1 VLPALADLAE
11 VAARRVWERP
21 VEHSMGELSI
31 RTGTEQTAACWR
43 SVDAAARSARAA
55 GDLRSAGQSRS
66 AARPWILT
74 NLTMAAETYLGLDDR
89 PAILHSDTAGPIPLP
104 AHIAR
109 ALARDPEG
117 AFLRRVLTA
126 PATGVAWDVSRHYR
140 APAAM
145 AEFVKVRDGYRS
157 RLPISGDAN
166 GVLEIRTPAGKRYLS
181 YPEAYRDPAWG

>member
-1 VLPALADLAE
+1 
-11 VAARRVWERP
+11 
-21 VEHSMGELSI
+21 
-31 RTGTEQTAACWR
+31 
-43 SVDAAARSARAA
+43 
-55 GDLRSAGQSRS
+55 
-66 AARPWILT
+66 
-74 NLTMAAETYLGLDDR
+74 MAAETYLGLDDR

-109 ALARDPEG
+109 ALARDPDG

-126 PATGVAWDVSRHYR
+126 PATGVAWDVSRRYR

-145 AEFVKVRDGYRS
+145 AEFVKVCDGYRS
-157 RLPISGDAN
+157 RLPISGASRVEGDHIIPFDHSRPARGGPTTAANLQSLGHRDHRWKTLGELRISGDAN